1 MKKVLLLLFATFV
14 AISCYDDSAIWESV
28 NDHEARIKTLETLC
42 NQMNT
47 NISSL
52 QSIIQSL
59 QKNDYVT
66 GAAPITEGGK
76 TIGYTITFASGKSVT
91 IYNGKDGADGQDGYN
106 PVIGVKQAHDGLY
119 YWTLNG
125 EWILNEEGK
134 KIPIS
139 GNGGSN
145 GADGAPGADGITPLL
160 KIEYGYWYVSYDS
173 GETWTELGR
182 ATGDN
187 GEAGASGDSF
197 FHNVWWNDTY
207 VYMEFADGS
216 ILEIPRQPQSSIPL
230 ILHFDLSEDIPCTP
244 GATVTVSYYLDG
256 VTEDVEI
263 ITMCEGFWEADV
275 LPASNTTGQIVIKA
289 PEDVSKGKVIVFAC
303 DSHRTTVKA
312 LSFTSGVFVTS
323 DSVALS
329 DKGGQVTISV
339 STNYEYEV
347 STDASWIQYYA
358 TRSVR
363 DEDVIFNYDALPAG
377 TVTRTAVISFSDR
390 HGDFIKTV
398 EVHQGSPLSLNKSS
412 LELLVGDS
420 EQLYATL
427 NSSSQDLVWTTSDSG
442 IATVDADGLVT
453 AVTRGTAIITV
464 STADNKHS
472 ASCTVTV
479 TDLSNLIYLEA
490 HSADV
495 TSGGGYSNG
504 YVLAGSKLS
513 WYLYNNSSEDIYVKY
528 LQLIDGVT
536 YVTSNKMTVNE
547 WIDAGVYVG
556 WTITLGSPY
565 QAPHCKVVYEY
576 KGKEYS
582 HIAGHFFY

>member
-14 AISCYDDSAIWESV
+14 AISCYDYSAIWESV

-52 QSIIQSL
+52 QSIIQAL

-91 IYNGKDGADGQDGYN
+91 IYNGKDGVDGQDGYN

-187 GEAGASGDSF
+187 GEAGAAGDSF
-197 FHNVWWNDTY
+197 FHNVWGNDTY

-230 ILHFDLSEDIPCTP
+230 ILHFDLSEDIPK
-244 GATVTVSYYLDG
+244 
-256 VTEDVEI
+256 EFEI
-263 ITMCEGFWEADV
+263 IKNA
-275 LPASNTTGQIVIKA
+275 KY
-289 PEDVSKGKVIVFAC
+289 
-303 DSHRTTVKA
+303 
-312 LSFTSGVFVTS
+312 GV
-323 DSVALS
+323 AY
-329 DKGGQVTISV
+329 VTI
-339 STNYEYEV
+339 
-347 STDASWIQYYA
+347 
-358 TRSVR
+358 VR
-363 DEDVIFNYDALPAG
+363 PE
-377 TVTRTAVISFSDR
+377 RW
-390 HGDFIKTV
+390 
-398 EVHQGSPLSLNKSS
+398 
-412 LELLVGDS
+412 DS
-420 EQLYATL
+420 
-427 NSSSQDLVWTTSDSG
+427 
-442 IATVDADGLVT
+442 
-453 AVTRGTAIITV
+453 
-464 STADNKHS
+464 
-472 ASCTVTV
+472 
-479 TDLSNLIYLEA
+479 
-490 HSADV
+490 
-495 TSGGGYSNG
+495 
-504 YVLAGSKLS
+504 
-513 WYLYNNSSEDIYVKY
+513 
-528 LQLIDGVT
+528 
-536 YVTSNKMTVNE
+536 
-547 WIDAGVYVG
+547 
-556 WTITLGSPY
+556 
-565 QAPHCKVVYEY
+565 
-576 KGKEYS
+576 
-582 HIAGHFFY
+582 

>member
-1 MKKVLLLLFATFV
+1 MKKIVLLFATVFFAV
-14 AISCYDDSAIWESV
+14 CCYDDTAIWESV
-28 NDHEARIKTLETLC
+28 NDHEMRIKALETLC

-47 NISSL
+47 NITSL
-52 QSIIQSL
+52 QSIVQAL
-59 QKNDYVT
+59 QNNDYVT

-197 FHNVWWNDTY
+197 FRNVWWNDTY

-216 ILEIPRQPQSSIPL
+216 MLELPRQPQSSLPL
-230 ILHFDLSEDIPCTP
+230 ILQFDLSEDIPCTP
-244 GATVTVSYYLDG
+244 GTTVTVSYYLDG

-312 LSFTSGVFVTS
+312 LSFTAGVFVTS
-323 DSVALS
+323 DSVTLS
-329 DKGGQVTISV
+329 DQGGQVTINV

-347 STDASWIQYYA
+347 STDASWIQYYT

-363 DEDVIFNYDALPAG
+363 DEEVVFIYDALPAS
-377 TVTRTAVISFSDR
+377 VTTRSAVISFKDI
-390 HGDFIKTV
+390 HTDFVKTV
-398 EVHQGSPLSLNKSS
+398 EVHQ
-412 LELLVGDS
+412 GDS

-427 NSSSQDLVWTTSDSG
+427 NSSSQNLVWTTSNSS
-442 IATVDADGLVT
+442 IATVDADGIVT
-453 AVTRGTAIITV
+453 AVARGSAVITV
-464 STADNKHS
+464 STEDNKYS
-472 ASCTVTV
+472 ASCVVTV
-479 TDLSNLIYLEA
+479 TDLSNMIYLEA
-490 HSADV
+490 YSADV
-495 TSGGGYSNG
+495 TTGGGYSNG

-513 WYLYNNSSEDIYVKY
+513 WYLYNLSSEDIYVKY
-528 LQLIDGVT
+528 LQLIDGVS
-536 YVTSNKMTVNE
+536 YATSNKMTVNE
-547 WIDAGVYVG
+547 WVGANTYVG
-556 WTITLGSPY
+556 WVITLGNHY
-565 QAPHCKVVYEY
+565 QAPHCMVVYEY

-582 HIAGHFFY
+582 HIAGHFFN